1 MYWLATFLRYVI
13 PYGMPFA
20 ISDSFQFIILAVTFT
35 ISIVL
40 VTYLFELTSLDTCEI
55 MGVNITSPI
64 WRRQSTRLR
73 IILESG
79 AVNTYVYTL
88 VQLGVIMFLLLI
100 IAYLCCL
107 LSAYR
112 HRDTRRL
119 FIITVFILYG
129 FMEQSFINPFINF
142 SWLFIADMVWGR
154 KDNNETWNC
163 QTV

>member
-1 MYWLATFLRYVI
+1 MAAHENRVKGLMIIVSLIFMAGI
-13 PYGMPFA
+13 
-20 ISDSFQFIILAVTFT
+20 FIIASMLGNNEKFDSV
-35 ISIVL
+35 I
-40 VTYLFELTSLDTCEI
+40 YKLTSSRSQVSREMMDLYPIRLFGQRFDGRASWEILD
-55 MGVNITSPI
+55 
-64 WRRQSTRLR
+64 
-73 IILESG
+73 
-79 AVNTYVYTL
+79 NTYVYTL

-100 IAYLCCL
+100 IAYFCCL